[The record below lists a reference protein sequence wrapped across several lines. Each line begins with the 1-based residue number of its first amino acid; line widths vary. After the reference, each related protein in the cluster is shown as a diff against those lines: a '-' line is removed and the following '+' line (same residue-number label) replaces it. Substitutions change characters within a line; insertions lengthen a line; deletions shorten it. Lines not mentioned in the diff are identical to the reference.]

1 MGVLGFAGMIALG
14 GIYFILPRITGRPLY
29 SQRLANIQYWL
40 VLFGITGFMIVL
52 TIAGLIQGNGWL
64 NGETVYR
71 LLPQIHLYMVVRA
84 LLGVLIVG
92 GAGIGLFNIFM
103 SLLAKKEVSP

>member
-1 MGVLGFAGMIALG
+1 MIALG
-14 GIYFILPRITGRPLY
+14 GIYFIIPRVTGRPLY
-29 SQRLANIQYWL
+29 SPRLADIQYWL
-40 VLFGITGFMIVL
+40 VLFGVTGFMVIL

-71 LLPQIHLYMVVRA
+71 LLPQIYLYMVVRA
-84 LLGVLIVG
+84 LLGILIVG

-103 SLLAKKEVSP
+103 SLYTQKEGSS